1 MKIIKKLAIASVII
15 LLASTFAVAS
25 KWMPEKYEL
34 DNQLTKV
41 DKISNTNLMGW
52 EKIDNQ
58 SFILQTSPSTYY
70 LIVLTS
76 QAWNLPFTERI
87 GITGRS
93 LMIRPG
99 YDNVWV
105 REAGNRWDKHIIN
118 RIYRIE
124 NKKQVWEIIA
134 QITGKK
140 TIEREKMD
148 SSGQTLLASMPIN
161 FFSRL

>member
-1 MKIIKKLAIASVII
+1 MKTLKKLASIVII
-15 LLASTFAVAS
+15 TLFTSTYAAAS

-34 DNQLTKV
+34 DHQLIKV
-41 DKISNTNLMGW
+41 DKISNTSLMGW

-58 SFILQTSPSTYY
+58 SFVLQASPSTYY
-70 LIVLTS
+70 LIVLS
-76 QAWNLPFTERI
+76 APAWNMPFTERI
-87 GITGRS
+87 GITGRN

-105 REAGNRWDKHIIN
+105 REPGNRWGKHIIN

-124 NKKQVWEIIA
+124 NKKQVWEIIS
-134 QITGKK
+134 QLTGTE

-148 SSGQTLLASMPIN
+148 SSGQTLLASMPVS
-161 FFSRL
+161 FFSRF